1 MRRILFIIGTLDSG
15 GVAKS
20 IVNLLN
26 AIDREKQEVHL
37 LVMSAGDGPF
47 AQYIPEEVIIHRNPI
62 TAWLLAGFGG
72 VWQLLKHGH
81 LLLALGSLLRMA
93 LSKIDKPSAAWLLA
107 QMFPELPVSSF
118 KVAPVSSPKPRT
130 AKNCNLQPETAD
142 SLKPATT
149 DPLQPETSEA
159 LKPETLSSSSLW
171 DVIVDYNGQQDLY
184 YMVDKLK
191 GKKKFTF
198 FHSDYH
204 KWPFY
209 ERMDRK
215 YFPQVDAICTI
226 SEQCVHSLKE
236 VFPEVSDKVKLVPNI
251 SLPSMIYKLAEEKVE
266 MPSLHGTV
274 LVTVGHVC
282 YNKGI
287 DLIIGAAKIVKQQ
300 GLDFSWILVGSTDGA
315 EEYLKEIH
323 NSELNDNIYSVGVQ
337 PNPYAFMKR
346 SDIVVHPSRFEGKSI
361 TLDEAKILCKP
372 IVVTNY
378 STVGDQFENGVN
390 ASVCEMNSNALAD
403 AIKVLLENDLISE
416 RYYKNLKIASQL
428 MESVSAKVDRLFA

>member
-1 MRRILFIIGTLDSG
+1 MKKVLFILGTLDSG

-26 AIDREKQEVHL
+26 AIDRKKQEVHL

-47 AQYIPEEVIIHRNPI
+47 AQYIPEDVIIHRNPI
-62 TAWLLAGFGG
+62 IACLLSGFGG
-72 VWQLLKHGH
+72 VWQLLWHGH

-107 QMFPELPVSSF
+107 QMFPELPVPSSTVTPASSF
-118 KVAPVSSPKPRT
+118 KIRT
-130 AKNCNLQPETAD
+130 IEPCNLKPEIV
-142 SLKPATT
+142 
-149 DPLQPETSEA
+149 DPLKPETSET
-159 LKPETLSSSSLW
+159 LNPETLSSSSLW

-191 GKKKFTF
+191 GKKKITF

-204 KWPFY
+204 KWPYY

-215 YFPQVDAICTI
+215 HFPLVDAICTI
-226 SEQCVHSLKE
+226 SEQCVQSLKE

-251 SLPSMIYKLAEEKVE
+251 SLPSMIYKLADEKVE
-266 MPSLHGTV
+266 MPPLHGRV

-287 DLIIGAAKIVKQQ
+287 DLIIGAAKILKQK
-300 GLDFSWILVGSTDGA
+300 GIDFSWILVGSTDGA
-315 EEYLKEIH
+315 DEYL
-323 NSELNDNIYSVGVQ
+323 SEVRSTELKDYLYLVGIQ
-337 PNPYAFMKR
+337 SNPYAYVKR
-346 SDIVVHPSRFEGKSI
+346 ADIVVHPSRFEGKSI

-372 IVVTNY
+372 IVVTNF
-378 STVGDQFENGVN
+378 STVGDQFENGVTGSICKMTGN
-390 ASVCEMNSNALAD
+390 DVATSIIE
-403 AIKVLLENDLISE
+403 LLENKSLRE
-416 RYYKNLKIASQL
+416 RYISNLK
-428 MESVSAKVDRLFA
+428 LFSFDACHRECQFKFDNLFIF

>member
-26 AIDREKQEVHL
+26 AIDRKEQEVHL
-37 LVMSAGDGPF
+37 QVMSAGDGPF
-47 AQYIPEEVIIHRNPI
+47 AQYIPDDVIIHRNPI

-72 VWQLLKHGH
+72 VWQLMKHGH

-130 AKNCNLQPETAD
+130 AKNCNLQPETAE
-142 SLKPATT
+142 
-149 DPLQPETSEA
+149 PLQPETSEA
-159 LKPETLSSSSLW
+159 LKLETSTNPPLW

-191 GKKKFTF
+191 GKKKVTF

-215 YFPQVDAICTI
+215 YFPKVDAVCTI
-226 SEQCVHSLKE
+226 SEQCVQSLKE
-236 VFPEVSDKVKLVPNI
+236 VFPEVADKVKLVPNI

-266 MPSLHGTV
+266 MPPLHGTV

-282 YNKGI
+282 YNKGT
-287 DLIIGAAKIVKQQ
+287 DLIIEASKILKQK
-300 GLDFSWILVGSTDGA
+300 GIDFSWILVGSTDGA
-315 EEYLKEIH
+315 DEYLSEIR
-323 NSELNDNIYSVGVQ
+323 STELKDYIYLVGIQ
-337 PNPYAFMKR
+337 SNPYAYVKR
-346 SDIVVHPSRFEGKSI
+346 ADIFVHPSRFEGKSI

-372 IVVTNY
+372 IVVTNF
-378 STVGDQFENGVN
+378 STVRDQFEDRVN
-390 ASVCEMNSNALAD
+390 ASVCQLSGCTLANAIIELMTKSELRNIYINNLEHNGIDVNSIISPIEM
-403 AIKVLLENDLISE
+403 LIS
-416 RYYKNLKIASQL
+416 
-428 MESVSAKVDRLFA
+428 

>member
-1 MRRILFIIGTLDSG
+1 MKSLFIVGVLDSG

-26 AIDREKQEVHL
+26 AIDRKDQEVHL

-47 AQYIPEEVIIHRNPI
+47 AQYIPEDVIIHRNPI

-72 VWQLLKHGH
+72 VWQLIKHGH

-130 AKNCNLQPETAD
+130 AKNCNLQSETAE
-142 SLKPATT
+142 
-149 DPLQPETSEA
+149 PLQPETSEA
-159 LKPETLSSSSLW
+159 LKLETSTNPPLW

-191 GKKKFTF
+191 GKKKVTF

-204 KWPFY
+204 KWPYY

-215 YFPQVDAICTI
+215 YFPKVDAICTI
-226 SEQCVHSLKE
+226 SEQCVQSLKE
-236 VFPEVSDKVKLVPNI
+236 VFPEVAEKVKLVPNI
-251 SLPSMIYKLAEEKVE
+251 SLPSMIYKLAEEPVE
-266 MPSLHGTV
+266 MPPLHGVV
-274 LVTVGHVC
+274 LATIGHVC

-287 DLIIGAAKIVKQQ
+287 DLIIGASKILKER
-300 GLDFSWILVGSTDGA
+300 GIDFSWILVGSTDGA
-315 EEYLKEIH
+315 EDYLKEIK
-323 NSELNDNIYSVGVQ
+323 NSALEVCIYPVGIQ
-337 PNPYAFMKR
+337 PNPYAYMKR
-346 SDIVVHPSRFEGKSI
+346 ADIVVHPSRFEGKSI

-372 IVVTNY
+372 IVVTNF
-378 STVGDQFENGVN
+378 STVKDQFVHGSN
-390 ASVCEMNSNALAD
+390 ASICEMSSMSVAE
-403 AIKVLLENDLISE
+403 AIVELIEIEST
-416 RYYKNLKIASQL
+416 RYLYSHNLKE
-428 MESVSAKVDRLFA
+428 ESFLSRRGTEEIEVCVFGKNS

>member
-1 MRRILFIIGTLDSG
+1 MKKILFIIGALDSG

-37 LVMSAGDGPF
+37 LVMGAGEGPF
-47 AQYIPEEVIIHRNPI
+47 AQYIPEEVFIHRNPI

-107 QMFPELPVSSF
+107 QMFPELPVSSS
-118 KVAPVSSPKPRT
+118 KVTPVSSFKT
-130 AKNCNLQPETAD
+130 CTSESYNLQPETTVPLQPETSEA
-142 SLKPATT
+142 
-149 DPLQPETSEA
+149 LQPETSEA
-159 LKPETLSSSSLW
+159 LKPETSTIPPLW

-191 GKKKFTF
+191 GKKKITF

-215 YFPQVDAICTI
+215 YFPKVDAICTI
-226 SEQCVHSLKE
+226 SEQCVQSLKE

-251 SLPSMIYKLAEEKVE
+251 SLPSMIYKLADEKVE
-266 MPSLHGTV
+266 MPPLHGTV

-282 YNKGI
+282 YNKGV
-287 DLIIGAAKIVKQQ
+287 DLIIGAAKILKQK
-300 GLDFSWILVGSTDGA
+300 GLDFSWILVGSTVGA
-315 EEYLKEIH
+315 DEYLSEIRS
-323 NSELNDNIYSVGVQ
+323 SELKDYIYPVGIQ
-337 PNPYAFMKR
+337 SNPYAFMKR
-346 SDIVVHPSRFEGKSI
+346 ADIVVHPSRFEGKSI

-372 IVVTNY
+372 IVVTNF
-378 STVGDQFENGVN
+378 STVRDQFEDGDN
-390 ASVCEMNSNALAD
+390 ASICEIDDGCLAD
-403 AIKVLLENDLISE
+403 GIE
-416 RYYKNLKIASQL
+416 RMVMDDRLRVSYIKNLSNNQNN
-428 MESVSAKVDRLFA
+428 SVCNYVVI

>member
-1 MRRILFIIGTLDSG
+1 MILFIIGALDSG

-26 AIDREKQEVHL
+26 AIDRKEQAVHL

-47 AQYIPEEVIIHRNPI
+47 AQYIPEDVIIHRNPI

-72 VWQLLKHGH
+72 VWQLIKHGH
-81 LLLALGSLLRMA
+81 LLLAFGSLLRMA

-107 QMFPELPVSSF
+107 QMFPELPVPSST
-118 KVAPVSSPKPRT
+118 VTPVSHSKT
-130 AKNCNLQPETAD
+130 HTNETCNLKLETTD
-142 SLKPATT
+142 PLKPATT

-159 LKPETLSSSSLW
+159 LKLETSTNPPLW

-191 GKKKFTF
+191 GKKKITF

-204 KWPFY
+204 KWPYY

-215 YFPQVDAICTI
+215 YFPKVDAICTI
-226 SEQCVHSLKE
+226 SEQCVQSLKE
-236 VFPEVSDKVKLVPNI
+236 VFPEVADKVKLVPNI
-251 SLPSMIYKLAEEKVE
+251 SLPSMIYKLADEKVE
-266 MPSLHGTV
+266 MPPLHGTV

-287 DLIIGAAKIVKQQ
+287 DLIIGAAKILKQK
-300 GLDFSWILVGSTDGA
+300 GIDFSWILVGSTDGA
-315 EEYLKEIH
+315 DEYLSEIRS
-323 NSELNDNIYSVGVQ
+323 SELKDYIFLVGIQ
-337 PNPYAFMKR
+337 SNPYAYMKR
-346 SDIVVHPSRFEGKSI
+346 ADIIVHPSRFEGKSI

-372 IVVTNY
+372 IVVTNF
-378 STVGDQFENGVN
+378 STVRDQFEDGVN
-390 ASVCEMNSNALAD
+390 ASICAMDGEALAE
-403 AIKVLLENDLISE
+403 AILLILGNEQLRN
-416 RYYKNLKIASQL
+416 YYVRNLQQSLKEYK
-428 MESVSAKVDRLFA
+428 MNLFDF

>member
-1 MRRILFIIGTLDSG
+1 MKKILFIIGALDSG

-37 LVMSAGDGPF
+37 QVMSAGDGPF
-47 AQYIPEEVIIHRNPI
+47 AQYIPEDVIIHRNPI

-107 QMFPELPVSSF
+107 QMFPELPVPSST
-118 KVAPVSSPKPRT
+118 VTPVSRSKT
-130 AKNCNLQPETAD
+130 LTIETCNLKLE
-142 SLKPATT
+142 TT
-149 DPLQPETSEA
+149 DPLKHEAYLNPETSEA

-191 GKKKFTF
+191 GKKKITF

-204 KWPFY
+204 KWPYY

-215 YFPQVDAICTI
+215 YFPKVDAICTI
-226 SEQCVHSLKE
+226 SEQCVQSLKE
-236 VFPEVSDKVKLVPNI
+236 VFPEVAEKVKLVPNI
-251 SLPSMIYKLAEEKVE
+251 SLPSMIYKLAEERVE
-266 MPSLHGTV
+266 MPPLHGTV

-287 DLIIGAAKIVKQQ
+287 DLINEASKILKQK
-300 GLDFSWILVGSTDGA
+300 GIDFSWILVGSTDGA
-315 EEYLKEIH
+315 EKYIEEIKYSDLK
-323 NSELNDNIYSVGVQ
+323 DNIYLVGVQ
-337 PNPYAFMKR
+337 SNPYAYMQR
-346 SDIVVHPSRFEGKSI
+346 ADIIVHPSRFEGKSI

-372 IVVTNY
+372 IVVTNF
-378 STVGDQFENGVN
+378 STVNDQFEDGAN
-390 ASVCEMNSNALAD
+390 ASICDMNGFSLAEAILTLITDDVLRDHYNVCLG
-403 AIKVLLENDLISE
+403 IENMPIG
-416 RYYKNLKIASQL
+416 
-428 MESVSAKVDRLFA
+428 ESLSIDGIIF